1 MMQQSDLNKMSFQNV
16 IALFRLCF
24 YHVFLRCHCFFFMP
38 IIFDNS
44 MLPHVDLSFKNFYL
58 GSHRPSIAFH
68 DVGVHMQSEVSAYIT
83 GEASCA

>member
-1 MMQQSDLNKMSFQNV
+1 
-16 IALFRLCF
+16 
-24 YHVFLRCHCFFFMP
+24 MP